1 MAQRYMF
8 INSSAAD
15 VTIHVITQDAFLL
28 FELVDSKP
36 VVTPEEVKGEFQAGE
51 LDLTIPAG
59 AIYGFA
65 TDHTASVK
73 VPAAADFVMHAT
85 NGNVPWPEPPPSPN
99 ALKVQTPDFR
109 ARYRCFL
116 DLTIEPQP
124 LPAPPQVQVQVPA
137 PAPAPASD
145 IAREV
150 SRKLDEA
157 LTLLRHML
165 TRMSAPE
172 KHKPN
177 GSSSKTTPP
186 T

>member
-1 MAQRYMF
+1 MF
-8 INSSAAD
+8 INSSGVD
-15 VTIHVITQDAFLL
+15 VTIHVITQDAFVL

-36 VVTPEEVKGEFQAGE
+36 VVTPEEVKGEFDAGE

-65 TDHTASVK
+65 TDHTASIR
-73 VPAAADFVMHAT
+73 VPAAAADFVMHAT

-99 ALKVQTPDFR
+99 ALKVQTPDLR

-116 DLTIEPQP
+116 DLAMEPQ
-124 LPAPPQVQVQVPA
+124 LFPAPPQVHALA

-145 IAREV
+145 VAREV

-165 TRMSAPE
+165 TRMSTPD
-172 KHKPN
+172 KHKAN
-177 GSSSKTTPP
+177 GSSSKVPPP

>member
-1 MAQRYMF
+1 MIQRYMF
-8 INSSAAD
+8 INSSGAD
-15 VTIHVITQDAFLL
+15 VTVHVITQDAFVL
-28 FELVDSKP
+28 FELVEAKP
-36 VVTPEEVKGEFQAGE
+36 VVTPEEVKGEFAAGE

-65 TDHTASVK
+65 TDHTASIK

-99 ALKVQTPDFR
+99 GLNVQTADFR

-116 DLTIEPQP
+116 DLAGEPEPIPALQVYG
-124 LPAPPQVQVQVPA
+124 PAPV
-137 PAPAPASD
+137 PAPASD
-145 IAREV
+145 VAREV

-165 TRMSAPE
+165 TRMSTPD
-172 KHKPN
+172 KHKAN
-177 GSSSKTTPP
+177 GSSSKTPPP